1 MSRDARWKA
10 LLEMLVERG
19 RLDVEEVASELGV
32 SAATIR
38 RDFDQLAEQ
47 QMLVRTRGGA
57 VVHGVSYELPLRY
70 KTARR
75 ASEKQRIAKAVA
87 DLVSPGE
94 AVGLTGGTT
103 TTEVARAL
111 AVRGDL
117 TSAAPGPSG
126 SPGSSGSPALTVVT
140 NALNIANELA
150 VRPQF
155 KIVVTGGVARPQSY
169 ELIGPLADGVLS
181 QITLDVAVLGVV
193 AFDVAHG
200 AAAHDEAEAAVNR
213 LLCERAE
220 RVVVAADSSKLGRR
234 AFARICPAE
243 SVDTLVTDTA
253 AGQDTV
259 RRFEEAGIR
268 VVTV

>member
-10 LLEMLVERG
+10 LLELLVEHG
-19 RLDVEEVASELGV
+19 RLDVEEAAVVLGV

-70 KTARR
+70 KTARH

-87 DLVSPGE
+87 GLVAPGE
-94 AVGLTGGTT
+94 TVGLTGGTT

-111 AVRGDL
+111 AARADL
-117 TSAAPGPSG
+117 GSG
-126 SPGSSGSPALTVVT
+126 TPALTVVT

-155 KIVVTGGVARPQSY
+155 KIVVTGGVARAQSY
-169 ELIGPLADGVLS
+169 ELIGPLADGVLG

-193 AFDVAHG
+193 AFDLTDG
-200 AAAHDEAEAAVNR
+200 ATAHDETEAAINR

-220 RVVVAADSSKLGRR
+220 RVIVAADSSKLGQR
-234 AFARICPAE
+234 AFARICAAE
-243 SVDTLVTDTA
+243 AVDTLVTDTA
-253 AGQDTV
+253 VPAETV
-259 RRFEEAGIR
+259 RRFEEAGIG
-268 VVTV
+268 VVAV

>member
-10 LLEMLVERG
+10 LLELLVEHG
-19 RLDVEEVASELGV
+19 RLDVEQAATTLGV

-70 KTARR
+70 KMSRR
-75 ASEKQRIAKAVA
+75 APEKQRIAEAVA
-87 DLVSPGE
+87 ELVAPGQT
-94 AVGLTGGTT
+94 VGLTGGTT

-111 AVRGDL
+111 AVRADL
-117 TSAAPGPSG
+117 AHGA
-126 SPGSSGSPALTVVT
+126 PALTVVT

-169 ELIGPLADGVLS
+169 ELVGPLADGVLGQLS
-181 QITLDVAVLGVV
+181 LDTAVLGVD
-193 AFDVAHG
+193 AFHAAEG
-200 AAAHDEAEAAVNR
+200 AAAHDEAEARINR
-213 LLCERAE
+213 LLCERAA
-220 RVVVAADSSKLGRR
+220 RVVVAADSTKLGER
-234 AFARICPAE
+234 AFARICATAQ
-243 SVDTLVTDTA
+243 VHTLVTDTA
-253 AGQDTV
+253 VPQATADGFTAAG
-259 RRFEEAGIR
+259 
-268 VVTV
+268 VTVLTV